1 MTKVIILAGKAGS
14 GKDTLKRLLVQYME
28 QDGMQINNIITS
40 TTRDKRANEVDGVDY
55 YFYTS
60 EQMTEKL
67 LNDELA
73 EAVVFNGWV
82 YATEYKA
89 LSKDKINIGIYNLA
103 GAEALAQNPELETYI
118 IYLDV
123 EDSVRLIRYLDRDE
137 MTKDKIR
144 EMFRRYE
151 ADEQDFEDVE
161 DIATHIFKP
170 DVKASPEENAKELL
184 SLVKEIL
191 K

>member
-14 GKDTLKRLLVQYME
+14 GKDTLKRLLIQYME

-89 LSKDKINIGIYNLA
+89 LSKDKINVGIYNLA
-103 GAEALAQNPELETYI
+103 GAEALTHI

-170 DVKASPEENAKELL
+170 DVKASPEANAKELL

>member
-1 MTKVIILAGKAGS
+1 M
-14 GKDTLKRLLVQYME
+14 
-28 QDGMQINNIITS
+28 
-40 TTRDKRANEVDGVDY
+40 
-55 YFYTS
+55 
-60 EQMTEKL
+60 
-67 LNDELA
+67 
-73 EAVVFNGWV
+73 FNGWV

-89 LSKDKINIGIYNLA
+89 LSKDKINVGIYNLA
-103 GAEALAQNPELETYI
+103 GAEALAQNPGLETHI

-170 DVKASPEENAKELL
+170 DVKASPEANAKELL

>member
-1 MTKVIILAGKAGS
+1 
-14 GKDTLKRLLVQYME
+14 
-28 QDGMQINNIITS
+28 
-40 TTRDKRANEVDGVDY
+40 
-55 YFYTS
+55 
-60 EQMTEKL
+60 MTEKL

-89 LSKDKINIGIYNLA
+89 LSKDKINVGIYNLA
-103 GAEALAQNPELETYI
+103 GAEALAQNSELETYI

-161 DIATHIFKP
+161 DIATHVFKP

>member
-1 MTKVIILAGKAGS
+1 MTKVVILAGKAGS

-82 YATEYKA
+82 YATEYKV
-89 LSKDKINIGIYNLA
+89 LSKDKINVGIYNLA

-170 DVKASPEENAKELL
+170 DVKASPEVNAKELL

>member
-1 MTKVIILAGKAGS
+1 MTVNEAITLMIQHTDNVDTYSMIEIYEPRICNNKNHNKYYSLISDFSVWLYGVDYPEVKKEHKKA
-14 GKDTLKRLLVQYME
+14 KHIPYAYK
-28 QDGMQINNIITS
+28 INNIITS

-89 LSKDKINIGIYNLA
+89 LSKDKINVGIYNLA

-118 IYLDV
+118 I
-123 EDSVRLIRYLDRDE
+123 
-137 MTKDKIR
+137 
-144 EMFRRYE
+144 
-151 ADEQDFEDVE
+151 
-161 DIATHIFKP
+161 
-170 DVKASPEENAKELL
+170 
-184 SLVKEIL
+184 
-191 K
+191 

>member
-40 TTRDKRANEVDGVDY
+40 TTRDKRAHEVDGVDY

-60 EQMTEKL
+60 AQMTDKL

-89 LSKDKINIGIYNLA
+89 LSRDKINVGIYNL
-103 GAEALAQNPELETYI
+103 AEALAQNPGLETHI

-151 ADEQDFEDVE
+151 ADEQDFEDVK

-170 DVKASPEENAKELL
+170 NVKASPEANAKELL

>member
-1 MTKVIILAGKAGS
+1 MGCKLTIL
-14 GKDTLKRLLVQYME
+14 LLLQQE
-28 QDGMQINNIITS
+28 IS
-40 TTRDKRANEVDGVDY
+40 RANEVDGVDY

-67 LNDELA
+67 LNDELGRSCC
-73 EAVVFNGWV
+73 VLTDGFM
-82 YATEYKA
+82 
-89 LSKDKINIGIYNLA
+89 LLNIKHYQKTKLMLVSNNLA

-144 EMFRRYE
+144 EMFRR
-151 ADEQDFEDVE
+151 
-161 DIATHIFKP
+161 
-170 DVKASPEENAKELL
+170 L
-184 SLVKEIL
+184 
-191 K
+191 

>member
-1 MTKVIILAGKAGS
+1 MNRI
-14 GKDTLKRLLVQYME
+14 R
-28 QDGMQINNIITS
+28 IN
-40 TTRDKRANEVDGVDY
+40 V
-55 YFYTS
+55 
-60 EQMTEKL
+60 
-67 LNDELA
+67 
-73 EAVVFNGWV
+73 
-82 YATEYKA
+82 
-89 LSKDKINIGIYNLA
+89 GIYNLA

-161 DIATHIFKP
+161 DIATHVFKP